1 MIFFIDFLTLVLL
14 IEIFAA
20 VSTPTQCQMLLSVAQ
35 KISNT
40 LEQCRLLLLAMRKFP
55 NLVFEHGVSNTDF
68 LIHKCTV
75 VRDVIAHT
83 FIHTSSCN
91 RVFINLFQIWFLST
105 ELVTFTLVFLVQ
117 NIHAYG
123 ILKEFN
129 CIFYIIACLNFLQIK

>member
-1 MIFFIDFLTLVLL
+1 MSDCSHSIVINRVLTTTMIFFIDFLTLVLL
-14 IEIFAA
+14 IEVFAA

-75 VRDVIAHT
+75 VRDVNAHT

-91 RVFINLFQIWFLST
+91 RVFIGFKSGF
-105 ELVTFTLVFLVQ
+105 
-117 NIHAYG
+117 
-123 ILKEFN
+123 
-129 CIFYIIACLNFLQIK
+129 